1 MLTNLNASVPGQV
14 YRLIDVIGPP
24 VPATDKAAIKGQEAQ
39 LNYWQAELTS
49 AQRAAEVEAKL
60 AAGMRDTLATFTSSG
75 DTAMQACWRDELAQE
90 DLLAASARD
99 TADTTARE
107 LTPKIAQLTEL
118 VARLRAST
126 TPI

>member
-1 MLTNLNASVPGQV
+1 MLTNLTSSVPGQV

-39 LNYWQAELTS
+39 LTYWQAELTS

-60 AAGMRDTLATFTSSG
+60 VAGMRDTLAIFTSAG
-75 DTAMQACWRDELAQE
+75 ENAMQAYWRDELAQE
-90 DLLAASARD
+90 ELLAASARD
-99 TADTTARE
+99 TAERTAQD

-118 VARLRAST
+118 IARLRAPT
-126 TPI
+126 EPI